1 MLSIIL
7 VRLAAGFIGLTRCA
21 SRAAA
26 ARFVAKAVV
35 RDSFFL
41 GSRLSGAGLFYL
53 LRFCGRGILYNMTVF
68 SVSDFIAHINDV
80 LARAWESEELCVEGE
95 VSGFRISQGQWVN
108 FDLKDEQGLVNIFM
122 TVWQLRVPV
131 EDGMKVRVYGSP
143 RIYPKFGKF
152 SLTASKVELVGE
164 GALKKALAAL
174 KARLEAEGL
183 FDASRKR
190 TLPVFPNRIAL
201 IASRESAAYGDF
213 IRVLKERWSG
223 LEIDLYHVKVQGLGA
238 PEDLIKAINL
248 ANKFSDKYDVLVMTR
263 GGGSLEEL
271 MSFNDEYVVRAVHA
285 SKIPTL
291 IGIGH
296 ERDLS
301 LVELAADVRAS
312 TPTDCA
318 RRVVPDKND
327 ILRELAYRTEDVEKK
342 IQNII
347 TSRQELLSRSLKS
360 PAIWL
365 ANQKQLLSQ
374 LSSLCG
380 SSVRQWLDSVQDRL
394 QTNVRLLRSLDPKS
408 VLVRGYAILTDGQG
422 RAVTSL
428 KALSKGDMIGF
439 TLQDGAGTAQ
449 IKDLELHKQLK
460 QSKLF

>member
-1 MLSIIL
+1 
-7 VRLAAGFIGLTRCA
+7 
-21 SRAAA
+21 
-26 ARFVAKAVV
+26 
-35 RDSFFL
+35 
-41 GSRLSGAGLFYL
+41 
-53 LRFCGRGILYNMTVF
+53 MTVF
-68 SVSDFIAHINDV
+68 SVSDFIAHVNDV
-80 LARAWESEELCVEGE
+80 LDRSWDAQELCVEGE
-95 VSGFRISQGQWVN
+95 VSSFRISQGQWVN
-108 FDLKDEQGLVNIFM
+108 FDLKDEQGLVNVFM

-143 RIYPKFGKF
+143 RIYAKFGKF
-152 SLTASKVELVGE
+152 SLTASKVELTGE

-174 KARLEAEGL
+174 RARLEAEGL
-183 FDASRKR
+183 FDVSRKR

-213 IRVLKERWSG
+213 VRVLKERWSG

-238 PEDLIKAINL
+238 PEDLIKAITL

-271 MSFNDEYVVRAVHA
+271 MAFNDEFVVRAVYA

-301 LVELAADVRAS
+301 LVELAADERAS

-318 RRVVPDKND
+318 RRVVLDKKD
-327 ILRELAYRTEDVEKK
+327 VLRDLAYRTGDIEKRVK
-342 IQNII
+342 DLIA
-347 TSRQELLSRSLKS
+347 SRQDLLSRSLS
-360 PAIWL
+360 LPAVWL
-365 ANQKQLLSQ
+365 TNQKALLNQ
-374 LSSLCG
+374 LSFLCG
-380 SSVRQWLDSVQDRL
+380 SNAKQWLDSVRERL
-394 QTNVRLLRSLDPKS
+394 QSSLRLLRSLDPKN
-408 VLVRGYAILTDGQG
+408 VLLRGYAILTDEQG
-422 RAVTSL
+422 RAVASI
-428 KALSKGDMIGF
+428 KSVSRGSVVGF
-439 TLQDGAGTAQ
+439 TLQDGSGTAQ